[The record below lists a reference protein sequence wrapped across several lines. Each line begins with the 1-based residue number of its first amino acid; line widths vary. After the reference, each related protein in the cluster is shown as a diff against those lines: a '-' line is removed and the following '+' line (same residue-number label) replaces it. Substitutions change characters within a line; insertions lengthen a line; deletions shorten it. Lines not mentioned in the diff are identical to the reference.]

1 MMMLK
6 QFTDTYEKNIP
17 DKLRD
22 KYGSQIDTDIVLFRR
37 RRRISMDSEANVFE

>member
-22 KYGSQIDTDIVLFRR
+22 KYGSQIDTDIQQAKNKLK
-37 RRRISMDSEANVFE
+37 RIFSNSNVNLH